1 MESSNSIVLQLLWTQ
16 FLPQLPVYLVWLIGM
31 LLALVRWR
39 RHPVPSLLAL
49 VAFTLFLMSAM
60 TATLLHVWVMS
71 EMDLELSRAWMFSL
85 IALGRTAVGTVAWVL
100 LLLALF
106 GWRTSPPP
114 WPRPREDALDTAL
127 PAVPDTGIR
136 QGRPQ

>member
-1 MESSNSIVLQLLWTQ
+1 MAWTQ

-39 RHPVPSLLAL
+39 RHSMPSLLAL
-49 VAFTLFLMSAM
+49 IAFILFLVSSM
-60 TATLLHVWVMS
+60 TATFLSVWVFS
-71 EMDLELSRAWMFSL
+71 QRDNPDINRAWMFT
-85 IALGRTAVGTVAWVL
+85 ILGLVRTAVSTVAWVL

-106 GWRTSPPP
+106 GWRTPP
-114 WPRPREDALDTAL
+114 RVRRLPREADLDTAL

-136 QGRPQ
+136 HGRPE